1 MGQAKSGMTISVKDG
16 RHRRSESS
24 RRAIVAAMLALV
36 REGNAAPSAEEVAA
50 RGKVGLRSVF
60 RHFANMESL
69 YREMNEVMLAE
80 IVPLTEKPFA
90 AADWR
95 GRLDETIAR
104 RAELFERVMPVKLAS
119 DIVRHKSK
127 FLETEARRFITVQR
141 RMLVQVLPADI
152 RNKVLEA
159 LDLVLSFDSWRR
171 LRQDQ
176 TLSPKQARAVI
187 AQLVA
192 RLVD

>member
-1 MGQAKSGMTISVKDG
+1 MTVSVQDG

-80 IVPLTEKPFA
+80 IAPLMERPFA

-95 GRLDETIAR
+95 GRLDEIIAR
-104 RAELFERVMPVKLAS
+104 RAELFERVMPVKRAS
-119 DIVRHKSK
+119 DIVRHKSA
-127 FLETEARRFITVQR
+127 FLEQEARRFVTAQR
-141 RMLVQVLPADI
+141 RTLAQVLPAAVRD
-152 RNKVLEA
+152 KSLEA

-171 LRQDQ
+171 LRLDQ
-176 TLSPKQARAVI
+176 KLPPKQARAVI